1 MDDFNAF
8 NAPNEQ
14 APKKKNTSPKRKKSR
29 TFELNSKTLLV
40 TLISVVALVLL
51 IVVVVS
57 VINSSSK
64 DIVAQNNSFVTYES
78 EGNYVVEMNG
88 QVVGEAFEN
97 ELTLIPAADNSFAY
111 IFENATDGGYNIY
124 ILENKKITEVADGVS
139 EILSYAQ
146 FAPGIVYRE
155 EKVGKSKV
163 YFYANEDENSI
174 TSNLSASSFVISP
187 DATAVAYTALN
198 DQGDV
203 KLYLFIDGSSES
215 YATNMIPVSLTK
227 GGEYIYAYGAD
238 EFGAKKLY
246 LVPTADND
254 KVSIASNFDNIVYS
268 NIDGEEIIYSTLS
281 TGTDGSVSYQS
292 HIFNIKSGTSAKIG
306 WGVCEPVLSDP
317 NVVSLS
323 SLKNIVVQNILPNPE
338 NNMSAVYYINKKYE
352 STKIASYNGQ
362 LSSDGERFYFIDDSS
377 NTSSLRYVEVTEK
390 SSPKK
395 EKVTDNVYT
404 FVITAKDN
412 LYYLTDDNNLMFY
425 KSSTEKKSRIF
436 EDVTELSF
444 NRYSNILYFDTLDG
458 NKIYMTEEGS
468 DEELVS
474 FDRVELSGLPVFT
487 SPAQKRTYAYL
498 LNPETNL
505 YDVYYTSTGKTFK
518 FVSGDCMTVNNIDT
532 PILPPTTD
540 DGTEDGDDTDPAET
554 TGNS

>member
-14 APKKKNTSPKRKKSR
+14 TPKKKKASPKRKKSR
-29 TFELNSKTLLV
+29 TFELNSKTLLI

-51 IVVVVS
+51 IIVVVS

-64 DIVAQNNSFVTYES
+64 DLVAQNNTFVSYES
-78 EGNYVVEMNG
+78 EGSYVVEMNG

-97 ELTLIPAADNSFAY
+97 EIILTPAADNSFAY
-111 IFENATDGGYNIY
+111 ITEEAEDGGYNIY
-124 ILENKKITEVADGVS
+124 ILENKKIIEVADGVS
-139 EILSYAQ
+139 EVLSYAQ
-146 FAPGIVYRE
+146 FAPGVVYRE
-155 EKVGKSKV
+155 EKVGKSKI

-174 TSNLSASSFVISP
+174 TSNVSASSFVISP

-198 DQGDV
+198 DQGEV

-238 EFGAKKLY
+238 ELGSKKLY
-246 LVPTADND
+246 LVPTEDND
-254 KVSIASNFDNIVYS
+254 KVSIASNFGEIMYS
-268 NIDGEEIIYSTLS
+268 NIDGDEIIYSTMAL
-281 TGTDGSVSYQS
+281 GADASVSYQS
-292 HIFNIKSGTSAKIG
+292 HIFTIKSGASTKIG
-306 WGVCEPVLSDP
+306 GGVCQPVLSDP
-317 NVVSLS
+317 NVVRLS
-323 SLKNIVVQNILPNPE
+323 SLKNIVVQNIYPNLE
-338 NNMSAVYYINKKYE
+338 NNSSIVYYINKNYE

-362 LSSDGERFYFIDDSS
+362 LSSDGDRFYFINSES
-377 NTSSLRYVEVTEK
+377 KLCYVEVTEK
-390 SSPKK
+390 KARTTQK
-395 EKVTDNVYT
+395 ITDNVSE
-404 FVITAKDN
+404 FIITAKDN
-412 LYYLTDDNNLMFY
+412 VYYLTDDNNLMFY
-425 KSSTEKKSRIF
+425 KSTTEKKNRIF
-436 EDVTELSF
+436 EDVTTLSF

-474 FDRVELSGLPVFT
+474 FDRVEISGLPIFT

-498 LNPETNL
+498 FNAETKL

-518 FVSGDCMTVNNIDT
+518 LVASDCTVVNNIEL
-532 PILPPTTD
+532 PFLPPVTD
-540 DGTEDGDDTDPAET
+540 DGTEEGEGEESAET